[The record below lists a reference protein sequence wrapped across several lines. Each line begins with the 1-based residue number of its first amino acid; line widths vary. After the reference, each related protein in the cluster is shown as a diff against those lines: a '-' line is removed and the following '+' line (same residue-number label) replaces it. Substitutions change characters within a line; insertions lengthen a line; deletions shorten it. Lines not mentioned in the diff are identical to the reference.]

1 MNITFITDP
10 LLTTVGATRPPS
22 LLATE
27 LQKNG
32 HNIKLISLA
41 VSEEVRKAAKESN
54 IQVKSLGSNC
64 NIMRSVPLFEA
75 WAKLLLKPKIMGPS
89 TDMGDSEVVINTSS
103 CIKIKSHLYYAQG
116 PITRALDDMCF
127 ELPMHYRYGY
137 CLIAPLLRYLEKKTV
152 RDHAYLSNSV
162 IANSRFC
169 ASMYENLGV
178 KVDGVIPPPLDRSL
192 FKPTTA
198 EPSQDYVLT
207 YFGVYSKETKFAVIK
222 QVADSGIR
230 IKAFGYK
237 ASGIPAYIAR
247 HPNIQFLGAVSDEE
261 LVNLY
266 SNALYVLFTFAHEPF
281 GYIPIE
287 SMACGTPV
295 LTYNIQGPS
304 ESVVN
309 GSTGWLADSDEELLG
324 LASRIWKDGYPQK
337 MRKDCIERA
346 SLFDIKSISEK
357 WLKLFKEYLE

>member
-10 LLTTVGATRPPS
+10 LLTTLGSTRPPF

-32 HNIKLISLA
+32 HNVTLVSLS
-41 VSEEVRKAAKESN
+41 VSEEVRKTAKEKN
-54 IQVKSLGSNC
+54 IQVKSLGSNF
-64 NIMRSVPLFEA
+64 NITHSYPIVEA
-75 WAKLLLKPKIMGPS
+75 WAKSLLKSENMFHL
-89 TDMGDSEVVINTSS
+89 DDLGDNEIIINTSS
-103 CIKIKSHLYYAQG
+103 CIKVKSHLYYAQG
-116 PITRALDDMCF
+116 PITRALDDMLL
-127 ELPMHYRYGY
+127 EMPARYKYIYR
-137 CLIAPLLRYLEKKTV
+137 LIAPVLRYLEKKTV
-152 RDHAYLSNSV
+152 RDYAYLSNSV

-169 ASMYENLGV
+169 ASMYEDLGV
-178 KVDGVIPPPLDRSL
+178 EVDGVIPPPLDCTL
-192 FKPTTA
+192 FKPITS

-207 YFGVYSKETKFAVIK
+207 YFGIYNKETRFAVIK
-222 QVADSGIR
+222 HVADAGIAV
-230 IKAFGYK
+230 KAFGYK
-237 ASGIPAYIAR
+237 ASGIPTYIAR
-247 HPNIQFLGAVSDEE
+247 HPNIQFLGTISDEE

-309 GSTGWLADSDEELLG
+309 GSTGWLVNSDKELVD
-324 LASRIWKDGYPQK
+324 LALRIWKDGYPQK
-337 MRKDCIERA
+337 MRRNCITRS
-346 SLFDIKSISEK
+346 SLFDAKKISEK
-357 WLKLFKEYLE
+357 WIKLFGEWQ

>member
-10 LLTTVGATRPPS
+10 LLTTLGSTGPPF

-32 HNIKLISLA
+32 HNITLISLII
-41 VSEEVRKAAKESN
+41 SEEVRKTAKENN
-54 IQVKSLGSNC
+54 IQVKSLGSNF
-64 NIMRSVPLFEA
+64 NITHSVPIVEA
-75 WAKLLLKPKIMGPS
+75 WAKLLLKSKITLPS
-89 TDMGDSEVVINTSS
+89 NDLGDNEVAINTSS
-103 CIKIKSHLYYAQG
+103 CIKVKSHLYYAQG
-116 PITRALDDMCF
+116 PITRALDDMRF
-127 ELPMHYRYGY
+127 ELPIHYKYGY
-137 CLIAPLLRYLEKKTV
+137 CLIAPVLRYLEKKTV

-169 ASMYENLGV
+169 ASMYEDLGV
-178 KVDGVIPPPLDRSL
+178 KVDGVIPPPLDCSL
-192 FKPTTA
+192 FKPTTTK
-198 EPSQDYVLT
+198 PSQDYVLT
-207 YFGVYSKETKFAVIK
+207 YFGIYNKETRFAVIK
-222 QVADSGIR
+222 QVADAGVR

-247 HPNIQFLGAVSDEE
+247 HPNIQFLGEVSNEE

-295 LTYNIQGPS
+295 ITYNIQGPS

-309 GSTGWLADSDEELLG
+309 GSTGWLVNSDRELLER
-324 LASRIWKDGYPQK
+324 ASRIWKDGYPQK
-337 MRKDCIERA
+337 MRKNCIERA
-346 SLFDIKSISEK
+346 SLFDVKNISEK
-357 WLKLFKEYLE
+357 WLKILKE

>member
-32 HNIKLISLA
+32 HNITLISLS
-41 VSEEVRKAAKESN
+41 VSEEVRKTAKESN
-54 IQVKSLGSNC
+54 IQVKSLGSIF
-64 NIMRSVPLFEA
+64 NITHSVPIFEA
-75 WAKLLLKPKIMGPS
+75 WAKLLLKSKITLPS
-89 TDMGDSEVVINTSS
+89 NDLGDNEVVINTSS
-103 CIKIKSHLYYAQG
+103 CIKVKSHLYYAQG
-116 PITRALDDMCF
+116 PITRALDDMLL
-127 ELPMHYRYGY
+127 EMPIRYKYTYR
-137 CLIAPLLRYLEKKTV
+137 LIAPVLRYLEKKTV

-169 ASMYENLGV
+169 ASMYEDLVV
-178 KVDGVIPPPLDRSL
+178 KVDGVIPPPLDRNL
-192 FKPTTA
+192 FKPSTS

-207 YFGVYSKETKFAVIK
+207 YFGIYNKETKFAVIK
-222 QVADSGIR
+222 QVADTGVA

-247 HPNIQFLGAVSDEE
+247 HPNIQFLGEVSNEE

-295 LTYNIQGPS
+295 LSYNIQGPS

-309 GSTGWLADSDEELLG
+309 GSTGWLVNSDRELVG
-324 LASRIWKDGYPQK
+324 LALRIWKDGYRQK
-337 MRKDCIERA
+337 MRKNCIKRA
-346 SLFDIKSISEK
+346 SLFDVKKISEK
-357 WLKLFKEYLE
+357 WIKIFRELQ

>member
-10 LLTTVGATRPPS
+10 LLTTLGSTGPPF

-32 HNIKLISLA
+32 HNITLISLI
-41 VSEEVRKAAKESN
+41 VNEEVRKTAKENN
-54 IQVKSLGSNC
+54 IQVKSLGSNF
-64 NIMRSVPLFEA
+64 NITHSVQIFEA
-75 WAKLLLKPKIMGPS
+75 WAKLLLKSKITLPS
-89 TDMGDSEVVINTSS
+89 NDLGNNEVVINTSS
-103 CIKIKSHLYYAQG
+103 CIKVKSHLYYAQG
-116 PITRALDDMCF
+116 PITRALDDMRF
-127 ELPMHYRYGY
+127 ELPIHYKYGY
-137 CLIAPLLRYLEKKTV
+137 CLIGPVLRYLEKKTV

-169 ASMYENLGV
+169 ASMYEDLGV
-178 KVDGVIPPPLDRSL
+178 EVDGVIPPPLDCSL
-192 FKPTTA
+192 FKPTTS

-207 YFGVYSKETKFAVIK
+207 YFGIYNKETKFAVIK
-222 QVADSGIR
+222 QVADTGAR

-237 ASGIPAYIAR
+237 ASGIPAYISR
-247 HPNIQFLGAVSDEE
+247 HPNIQFLGEVSNEE

-309 GSTGWLADSDEELLG
+309 ESTGWLVNSDRELLE
-324 LASRIWKDGYPQK
+324 LASRIWKEGYPQK
-337 MRKDCIERA
+337 MRKNCIERA
-346 SLFDIKSISEK
+346 SLFDVKNISEK
-357 WLKLFKEYLE
+357 CLKLLKE

>member
-10 LLTTVGATRPPS
+10 LLTTAGATRPPS

-32 HNIKLISLA
+32 HHVTLISLT
-41 VSEEVRKAAKESN
+41 VSEEVRKTAKENN
-54 IQVKSLGSNC
+54 IQVKSLGSNF
-64 NIMRSVPLFEA
+64 NITHSVPIFEA
-75 WAKLLLKPKIMGPS
+75 WAKLLLKSKITLPS
-89 TDMGDSEVVINTSS
+89 NDLGDNEVVINTSS
-103 CIKIKSHLYYAQG
+103 CIKVKSHLYYAQG
-116 PITRALDDMCF
+116 PITRALDDMRR
-127 ELPMHYRYGY
+127 EMPIRYKY
-137 CLIAPLLRYLEKKTV
+137 IYFLIGPVLRYLEKKTV

-162 IANSRFC
+162 IANSSFC
-169 ASMYENLGV
+169 ASMYEDLGV
-178 KVDGVIPPPLDRSL
+178 EVDGVIPPPLDCSL
-192 FKPTTA
+192 FKPATS

-207 YFGVYSKETKFAVIK
+207 YFGIYNKETKFAVIK
-222 QVADSGIR
+222 QVADTGVR
-230 IKAFGYK
+230 IKAFGHK
-237 ASGIPAYIAR
+237 ASGIPAYITK
-247 HPNIQFLGAVSDEE
+247 HPNIQFLGAVSNEE

-309 GSTGWLADSDEELLG
+309 GSTGWLVNSDRELVEH
-324 LASRIWKDGYPQK
+324 ASRIWKDGYPQR
-337 MRKDCIERA
+337 MRNSCIKRA
-346 SLFDIKSISEK
+346 SLFDVKRISDK
-357 WLKLFKEYLE
+357 WLKLFKE